1 VVERLGKNVEGK
13 KERERERTSLSEVI
27 IIAEKSRVGSAPSG
41 KKANTDI
48 LKSNNA
54 KRRRS

>member
-1 VVERLGKNVEGK
+1 MLRGRKR
-13 KERERERTSLSEVI
+13 ERERERASLSEVI